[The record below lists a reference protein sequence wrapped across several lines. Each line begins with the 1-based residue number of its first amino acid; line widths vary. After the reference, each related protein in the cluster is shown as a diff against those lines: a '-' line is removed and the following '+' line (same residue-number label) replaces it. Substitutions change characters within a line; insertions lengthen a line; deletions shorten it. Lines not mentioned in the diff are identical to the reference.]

1 MTGLMWVLGIAV
13 FAVGLLVSIAWHEL
27 GHLSTAKLFKIRVPQ
42 YMVGFGPTIWSRHK
56 GETEYGVKA
65 IPLGGY
71 IRMIGMFPPG
81 DDGRIAARSTSPFR
95 GMIEDARSAA
105 YEELKPGDETR
116 MFYTRKPWKRV
127 IVMFAGPFMNLILA
141 FGLFLALFM
150 GFGLPTQTT
159 TVGSVSD
166 CVIPASDTQ
175 ALKAKDP
182 CARGDYPAAP
192 AKAAGL
198 RQRDRIVAFN
208 GVKVDDSQ
216 WTVLQQQIRKT
227 IGPATITVVRDGK
240 TVDLHANLI
249 ANKVVKTD
257 GHGGIVK
264 DQYVQAG
271 FLGFTPAD
279 GVVRLDFGQSIDH
292 MATTAEEGARSLAAL
307 PRKIPGLWDAVFS
320 GAERQP
326 DSPVG
331 MIGAARLGGDIF
343 SLPLPATQKIA
354 TMVNL
359 LAGVN
364 LALFLFNMLPL
375 LPLDG
380 GHIAGALWESVRRNI
395 AKVLRR
401 ADPGPFDVA
410 KLMPVAYVVAGIF
423 ICFTALV
430 MAADL
435 INPVR
440 LT

>member
-1 MTGLMWVLGIAV
+1 MTALMWVLGLAV
-13 FAVGLLVSIAWHEL
+13 FFVGLLVSIAWHEL

-65 IPLGGY
+65 VPLGGY

-81 DDGRIAARSTSPFR
+81 DDGRITARSTSPFR

-105 YEELKPGDETR
+105 YEELQPGDETR

-141 FGLFLALFM
+141 FGLFLMLFM
-150 GFGLPTQTT
+150 VFGLQTQTT

-166 CVIPASDTQ
+166 CVIPASDTK
-175 ALKAKDP
+175 ALDAKDP
-182 CARGDYPAAP
+182 CAQGTYPAAP

-198 RQRDRIVAFN
+198 QKRDRIVALN

-216 WTVLQQQIRKT
+216 WSVLQQEIRKT

-257 GHGGIVK
+257 SQGLVVK
-264 DQYVQAG
+264 GQYVQAG
-271 FLGFTPAD
+271 FLGFTPAN
-279 GVVRLDFGQSIDH
+279 GVVRLGFGQSVDH
-292 MATTAEEGARSLAAL
+292 MATTAEDGVRSLGAL
-307 PRKIPGLWDAVFS
+307 PGKIPALWNSVFN

-331 MIGAARLGGDIF
+331 MIGAARLGGDVF

-354 TMVNL
+354 LMVNL

-380 GHIAGALWESVRRNI
+380 GHIAGALWESLRRNL
-395 AKVLRR
+395 ARVFRR
-401 ADPGPFDVA
+401 PDPGPFDVA
-410 KLMPVAYVVAGIF
+410 KLMPVAYVIAGVF